1 MPVRLTLR
9 LRIVSLIALFAIL
22 LIASF
27 TALLINRQLQVITE
41 NNQFRARVGTFAAKG
56 AFERTLLSS
65 IRAGNPPEEFQKL
78 IPILQQGQLAEEIE
92 VADLKGQIIAGTD
105 ESLQGTLLAPD
116 DAEGTQYARKTYNPQ
131 AWFFARVEPEQVIFY
146 TPITLDDVP
155 QYLAIFRYSLG
166 NMGDAIAQASKL
178 CILAAVGVILAV
190 IPLCLLLIRSILGP
204 IRELNEATT
213 DIASG
218 NLSRQVEVET
228 EDELGELADTFN
240 DMAKSLVVMK
250 SRAENANPLTKLPGN
265 NMIHEE
271 IEKRIKGKKKFV
283 AVYSDLDNFK
293 AFNDKYGI
301 GDGDKAIKLTAQIM
315 KEAVRLG
322 APGDFLGHEGGDDFI
337 ILTTPEKADIVTNAV
352 CTGFDKRVRELF
364 SEEDRQRGF
373 IISKDR
379 EGNVK
384 QFPIM
389 TISLAG
395 VGNMNR
401 ELASYAEVTNIC
413 AEVKKKA
420 KLLSKE
426 TGKSSF
432 YLDKRTGKEG
442 DAHAADTHPA
452 GTEEHP
458 PAAPEAH

>member
-9 LRIVSLIALFAIL
+9 LRIISLIALFAIL

-92 VADLKGQIIAGTD
+92 VADLKGQIVAGTD
-105 ESLQGTLLAPD
+105 ESLQGSPLAPD
-116 DAEGTQYARKTYNPQ
+116 DAEGTQYARKTYSPQ

-178 CILAAVGVILAV
+178 CMLAAVGVILAV

-315 KEAVRLG
+315 KEAIRLG

-420 KLLSKE
+420 KLMSKE

-432 YLDKRTGKEG
+432 YLDQRTGKEG
-442 DAHAADTHPA
+442 DAHAADVHPA